1 MIWRISHINYVND
14 KRSRIPQRVLIYEK
28 YDPEGCMIKAICPIF
43 NNNNFSDTNQLHD
56 IALVKLDRP
65 ILQEE
70 WDNLNG
76 QSGPEYIRD
85 DFVNYA

>member
-1 MIWRISHINYVND
+1 MYD
-14 KRSRIPQRVLIYEK
+14 KTN
-28 YDPEGCMIKAICPIF
+28 CPTP
-43 NNNNFSDTNQLHD
+43 NNNNISDTNQLHD

-85 DFVNYA
+85 DFVNHAEFWLLLELIWDIMQIYKDYI